1 MAQADDMEV
10 AEAVVVDA
18 VADVVEAVVGVAVE
32 AVVEDEVDKDE
43 VPIGTST
50 CQM

>member
-1 MAQADDMEV
+1 MEL
-10 AEAVVVDA
+10 AEDVVVDA
-18 VADVVEAVVGVAVE
+18 VADVVEAVVGVAAE
-32 AVVEDEVDKDE
+32 AVVEDEVGKDE

>member
-18 VADVVEAVVGVAVE
+18 VVDVVE

>member
-1 MAQADDMEV
+1 MEL

-43 VPIGTST
+43 VPIGIST